1 MSLSVKCEGHAVV
14 MGSKRSDQLVELE
27 PVLLPL
33 ERPWQLEQFP
43 EQELRLLAARRL
55 LMESQLMECRS

>member
-1 MSLSVKCEGHAVV
+1 

-33 ERPWQLEQFP
+33 EPELQLEQQP
-43 EQELRLLAARRL
+43 VLELRLLAARRSV
-55 LMESQLMECRS
+55 MESQLPECCS